1 MSIMCKKKTL
11 TEKQRQFAYELVT
24 NEVRITATEAAKR
37 AGYGSPRERAYELQN
52 PRKHPLVVKY
62 IGEIRDEL
70 QKKYDITFQ
79 RHISELAKIRDQA
92 REKGAWSAAV
102 NAEVARGMAGG
113 LYVEQKIIRTG
124 KREDLSS
131 EELEARMKEIL
142 DEYSPILDG
151 VEVTDL
157 TNEVKQKQQK
167 LRLQPNQSKPEPQT
181 KTSDYSSDS
190 LSSSSSESSSSETSS
205 ESSS

>member
-1 MSIMCKKKTL
+1 MGKKPTL
-11 TEKQRQFAYELVT
+11 TEKQRKFAFELVT
-24 NEVRITATEAAKR
+24 NEGRITGTEAAKR
-37 AGYGSPRERAYELQN
+37 AGYSSPRERAYELQN
-52 PRKHPLVVKY
+52 PRKFPLVVKY

-70 QKKYDITFQ
+70 QKKYDITFK

-102 NAEVARGMAGG
+102 NAEVARGKAGG

-124 KREDLSS
+124 KLEDLSS

-190 LSSSSSESSSSETSS
+190 PSSSSSESSSSETSS

>member
-1 MSIMCKKKTL
+1 MGKKPTL
-11 TEKQRQFAYELVT
+11 TEKQRKFAYELVT
-24 NEVRITATEAAKR
+24 NEGRITGTEAAKR

-52 PRKHPLVVKY
+52 PRKFPLVVKY

-102 NAEVARGMAGG
+102 NAEVARGKAGG
-113 LYVEQKIIRTG
+113 LYIEQKIIRTG
-124 KREDLSS
+124 KLEDLSA
-131 EELEARMKEIL
+131 EELETRMKEIL
-142 DEYSPILDG
+142 DEYSPILEG

-157 TNEVKQKQQK
+157 TNEVKERQQK
-167 LRLQPNQSKPEPQT
+167 MRLQPNKDKPVTLDE
-181 KTSDYSSDS
+181 TSDY
-190 LSSSSSESSSSETSS
+190 LSESSSSSS
-205 ESSS
+205 SDEESSS

>member
-1 MSIMCKKKTL
+1 MGKKPTL
-11 TEKQRQFAYELVT
+11 TEKQRKFAYELVT
-24 NEVRITATEAAKR
+24 NEGRITATEAAKR

-102 NAEVARGMAGG
+102 NAEVARGKAGG

-124 KREDLSS
+124 KLEDLSS

>member
-1 MSIMCKKKTL
+1 MGKNPTL
-11 TEKQRQFAYELVT
+11 TEKQRKFAYELVT
-24 NEVRITATEAAKR
+24 NEGRITATEAAKR

-102 NAEVARGMAGG
+102 NAEVARGKAGG

-124 KREDLSS
+124 KLEDLSS

-190 LSSSSSESSSSETSS
+190 PSSSLSESSSSETSS

>member
-1 MSIMCKKKTL
+1 MGKKPTL
-11 TEKQRQFAYELVT
+11 TEKQRKFAYELVT
-24 NEVRITATEAAKR
+24 NEGRITATEAAKR

-102 NAEVARGMAGG
+102 NAEVARGKAGG

-124 KREDLSS
+124 KLEDLSS

-190 LSSSSSESSSSETSS
+190 PSSSSSESSSSETSS
-205 ESSS
+205 ESSSS

>member
-1 MSIMCKKKTL
+1 MGKKPTL
-11 TEKQRQFAYELVT
+11 TEKQRKFAFELVT
-24 NEVRITATEAAKR
+24 NEGRITGTEAAKR
-37 AGYGSPRERAYELQN
+37 AGYSSPRERAYELQN
-52 PRKHPLVVKY
+52 PRKFPLVVKY

-70 QKKYDITFQ
+70 QKKYDITFK

-102 NAEVARGMAGG
+102 NAEVARGKAGG

-124 KREDLSS
+124 KLEDLSS

-142 DEYSPILDG
+142 DEYSPILEG

-157 TNEVKQKQQK
+157 TNEVKEKQKK
-167 LRLQPNQSKPEPQT
+167 LRLQPDKDKPATLDE
-181 KTSDYSSDS
+181 TSDY
-190 LSSSSSESSSSETSS
+190 LLESSSSSSSSSDS

>member
-1 MSIMCKKKTL
+1 MGKKPTL
-11 TEKQRQFAYELVT
+11 TEKQRKFAYELVT
-24 NEVRITATEAAKR
+24 NEGRITGTEAAKR

-52 PRKHPLVVKY
+52 PRKFPLDVKY

-102 NAEVARGMAGG
+102 NAEVARGKAGG
-113 LYVEQKIIRTG
+113 LYIEQKIIRTG
-124 KREDLSS
+124 KLAHLSA
-131 EELEARMKEIL
+131 EELENRMKEIL
-142 DEYSPILDG
+142 DEYSPILEG

-157 TNEVKQKQQK
+157 TNEVKERQQK
-167 LRLQPNQSKPEPQT
+167 MRLQPNKDKPVTLDE
-181 KTSDYSSDS
+181 TSDY
-190 LSSSSSESSSSETSS
+190 LSESSSSSS
-205 ESSS
+205 SDEESSS

>member
-1 MSIMCKKKTL
+1 MGKKPTL
-11 TEKQRQFAYELVT
+11 TEKQRKFAYELVT
-24 NEVRITATEAAKR
+24 NEGRITATEAAKR

-102 NAEVARGMAGG
+102 NAEVARGKAGG

-124 KREDLSS
+124 KLEDLSS

-190 LSSSSSESSSSETSS
+190 PSSSLSESSSSETSS

>member
-1 MSIMCKKKTL
+1 MGKKPTL
-11 TEKQRQFAYELVT
+11 TEKQRKFAYELVT
-24 NEVRITATEAAKR
+24 NEGRITGTEAAKR

-52 PRKHPLVVKY
+52 PRKFPLVVKY

-102 NAEVARGMAGG
+102 NAEVARGKAGG
-113 LYVEQKIIRTG
+113 LYIEQKIIRTG
-124 KREDLSS
+124 KLEDLSA
-131 EELEARMKEIL
+131 EELENRMKEIL
-142 DEYSPILDG
+142 DEYSPILEG

-157 TNEVKQKQQK
+157 TNEVKERQQK
-167 LRLQPNQSKPEPQT
+167 MRLQPNKDKPVTLDE
-181 KTSDYSSDS
+181 TSDY
-190 LSSSSSESSSSETSS
+190 SSESSSSSS
-205 ESSS
+205 SDEESSS

>member
-1 MSIMCKKKTL
+1 MGKKPTL
-11 TEKQRQFAYELVT
+11 TEKQRKFAYELVT
-24 NEVRITATEAAKR
+24 NEGRITATEAAKR

-102 NAEVARGMAGG
+102 NAEVARGKAGG

-124 KREDLSS
+124 KLEDLSS

-142 DEYSPILDG
+142 DDYSPILDG

-157 TNEVKQKQQK
+157 TNEVKERQQK

-190 LSSSSSESSSSETSS
+190 PSSSSSESSSSETSS
-205 ESSS
+205 ESSSS

>member
-1 MSIMCKKKTL
+1 MGKKPTL
-11 TEKQRQFAYELVT
+11 TEKQRKFAYELVT
-24 NEVRITATEAAKR
+24 NEGRITGTEAAKR

-52 PRKHPLVVKY
+52 PRKFPLVVKY

-102 NAEVARGMAGG
+102 NAEVARGKAGG
-113 LYVEQKIIRTG
+113 LYIEQKIIRTG
-124 KREDLSS
+124 KLEDLSA
-131 EELEARMKEIL
+131 EELENRMKEIL
-142 DEYSPILDG
+142 DEYSPILEG

-157 TNEVKQKQQK
+157 TNEVKERQQK
-167 LRLQPNQSKPEPQT
+167 MRLQPNKDKPVTLDE
-181 KTSDYSSDS
+181 TSDY
-190 LSSSSSESSSSETSS
+190 LSESSSSSSSDS

>member
-1 MSIMCKKKTL
+1 MGKKPTL
-11 TEKQRQFAYELVT
+11 TEKQRKFAYELVT
-24 NEVRITATEAAKR
+24 NEGRITGTEAAKR

-52 PRKHPLVVKY
+52 PRKFPLVVKY

-102 NAEVARGMAGG
+102 NAEVARGKAGG
-113 LYVEQKIIRTG
+113 LYIEQKIIRTG
-124 KREDLSS
+124 KLEDLSA
-131 EELEARMKEIL
+131 EELENRMKEIL
-142 DEYSPILDG
+142 DEYSPILEG

-157 TNEVKQKQQK
+157 TNEVKERQQK
-167 LRLQPNQSKPEPQT
+167 MRLQPNKDKPVTLDE
-181 KTSDYSSDS
+181 TSDY
-190 LSSSSSESSSSETSS
+190 LSESSSSSS
-205 ESSS
+205 SDEESSS